1 MLMVC
6 SRSPPILLVIKM
18 MHGCY
23 RAEADPKLEMVAHT
37 TGGKTFTVN
46 DVDEGHMLE
55 DAFDGALTYQ
65 PPPPRKDTLV
75 TVCIICCC
83 GLQNNS

>member
-1 MLMVC
+1 M
-6 SRSPPILLVIKM
+6 
-18 MHGCY
+18 
-23 RAEADPKLEMVAHT
+23 

-65 PPPPRKDTLV
+65 PPPSRANTTV
-75 TVCIICCC
+75 TVSIFTVYVSRY
-83 GLQNNS
+83 LHLTLTQQ